1 MTIAS
6 AAALAGASAVE
17 ISSLIRD
24 GRVTAAEVVESA
36 LARIDA
42 LDDSL
47 HAFVERT
54 DSLARTQAA
63 EVDAAFARGDDPG
76 PLAGVPIAVKD
87 LIATAGV
94 PTRNG
99 TVVYGDWIPDEDD
112 IVVERLKKAGA
123 VILGKTTVPEFGYS
137 AVGHNPV
144 SPPARNPWNPELTPG
159 GSSAGSAVAV
169 ATGMS
174 PLALGSDGGGSVR
187 IPASLCGLVGF
198 KASMGRVPLYP
209 GCRDERFP
217 GMSSWETIEHIG
229 PMTRSVTDAAL
240 LMSVIAGPD
249 PRDRH
254 SLPAGDVDWCGA
266 VSDGPARDLAGK
278 RIAYSADL
286 GYLPVDPR
294 VRSIVATAVE
304 AFEELG
310 ATVVEADPGIDDPRS
325 YIWSIVMADSD
336 LVGMRGLVA
345 QYRDRMSPHLVELIE
360 RRWTAEEF
368 TTAQM
373 MRKRVVNQL
382 WRFMQNYDLLITPT
396 LAVPAFPIGIQGP
409 ELIDGRM
416 VDSGSW
422 LGFLNIFN
430 WSGQPAISVPA
441 GFTDDG
447 LPVGLQIVGPHL
459 GDAAV
464 LAAAALF
471 EQQRPWQHRWPELAP
486 PVTGGAREEQ
496 SAR

>member
-1 MTIAS
+1 MTTVARTD
-6 AAALAGASAVE
+6 LAGASAVE
-17 ISSLIRD
+17 IAALIRN
-24 GRVTAAEVVESA
+24 GTVTAAEVVDSA
-36 LARIDA
+36 LARVDA

-54 DSLARTQAA
+54 DSLARAQAA
-63 EVDAAFARGDDPG
+63 EVDAAFARGADPG

-99 TVVYGDWIPDEDD
+99 SVVYGDWVPDEDD
-112 IVVERLKKAGA
+112 IVVERIKAAGA

-137 AVGHNPV
+137 AAGHSPV

-229 PMTRSVTDAAL
+229 PMTRTVADAAL

-254 SLPAGDVDWCGA
+254 SLPAGDIDWHALLAAGA
-266 VSDGPARDLAGK
+266 SGSLAGK
-278 RIAYSADL
+278 RIAYSVDL
-286 GYLPVDPR
+286 GYLPVDPQ
-294 VRSIVATAVE
+294 VRATVATAVE
-304 AFEELG
+304 TFEKLG
-310 ATVVEADPGIDDPRS
+310 ATVVAADPGIDDPRS

-336 LVGMRGLVA
+336 LVGMRELVA
-345 QYRDRMSPHLVELIE
+345 RHRDRMSPHLVELVE

-382 WRFMQNYDLLITPT
+382 WRFMRNYDLLVTPT

-416 VDSGSW
+416 VDAGSW

-441 GFTDDG
+441 GFTPDG

-459 GDAAV
+459 GDAEV
-464 LAAAALF
+464 LTAAALF
-471 EQQRPWQHRWPELAP
+471 EQERPWHHRWPGSSAAGE
-486 PVTGGAREEQ
+486 TREE
-496 SAR
+496 RLV

>member
-1 MTIAS
+1 MTITPGTR
-6 AAALAGASAVE
+6 LAGASAVE
-17 ISSLIRD
+17 IAALIRN
-24 GRVTAAEVVESA
+24 GTVTASEVVESA
-36 LARIDA
+36 LASVDA
-42 LDDSL
+42 LDDTL

-54 DSLARTQAA
+54 DGPARAKAA
-63 EVDAAFARGDDPG
+63 EVDAALARGDDPG

-99 TVVYGDWIPDEDD
+99 SVVYGDWIPDEDD
-112 IVVERLKKAGA
+112 IVVERIKNAGA

-137 AVGHNPV
+137 AAGHSPV

-169 ATGMS
+169 ATGMA

-229 PMTRSVTDAAL
+229 PITRSVADAAL

-254 SLPAGDVDWCGA
+254 SLPAGDVDWRGS
-266 VSDGPARDLAGK
+266 VSADPAQGLAGK

-286 GYLPVDPR
+286 GYLPVDPE
-294 VRSIVATAVE
+294 VRSVVGAAVE
-304 AFEELG
+304 TFETLG

-336 LVGMRGLVA
+336 LVGMRELVA
-345 QYRDRMSPHLVELIE
+345 QHRDRMSPHLVELIE

-430 WSGQPAISVPA
+430 WSGQPALSVPA
-441 GFTDDG
+441 GFTAGG

-464 LAAAALF
+464 LAAGALF
-471 EQQRPWQHRWPELAP
+471 ERERPWQHRWPGASA
-486 PVTGGAREEQ
+486 TGTTPEEDLL
-496 SAR
+496 R